1 MKIKK
6 QKWYNYKI
14 GGKSMFKKNDKLT
27 IDEVINIE
35 AGMEGSLKF
44 NSPINLRISGKF
56 EGELETKGV
65 LIIGEKAD
73 VKAKTIKGDNITIE
87 GKVKGDIISS
97 KRLELSATARVI
109 GNVEAPILVIQEGA
123 MLKGDC
129 SMPVEDAERKEST
142 SRKKEE

>member
-1 MKIKK
+1 
-6 QKWYNYKI
+6 
-14 GGKSMFKKNDKLT
+14 MFKKNDKPT
-27 IDEVINIE
+27 TDEVINIE

-44 NSPINLRISGKF
+44 NSPINLKISGKF
-56 EGELETKGV
+56 EGELETKGI

-73 VKAKTIKGDNITIE
+73 VKAKTIKGDTITIA

-97 KRLELSATARVI
+97 KRLELSATAKVI

-142 SRKKEE
+142 SKKKED

>member
-1 MKIKK
+1 
-6 QKWYNYKI
+6 
-14 GGKSMFKKNDKLT
+14 MFKKNDQPKT
-27 IDEVINIE
+27 DELINIE

-129 SMPVEDAERKEST
+129 SMPVEEERKESP
-142 SRKKEE
+142 SKKKED

>member
-1 MKIKK
+1 
-6 QKWYNYKI
+6 
-14 GGKSMFKKNDKLT
+14 MFKKNDKPT
-27 IDEVINIE
+27 TDEVINIE

-109 GNVEAPILVIQEGA
+109 GNVEAPILVVQEGA

-142 SRKKEE
+142 SKKKED

>member
-1 MKIKK
+1 
-6 QKWYNYKI
+6 
-14 GGKSMFKKNDKLT
+14 MFKKNDQPKT
-27 IDEVINIE
+27 DELINIE

-97 KRLELSATARVI
+97 KRLELSASARVI
-109 GNVEAPILVIQEGA
+109 GNVEAPILVVQEGA

-142 SRKKEE
+142 SKKKEE

>member
-1 MKIKK
+1 
-6 QKWYNYKI
+6 
-14 GGKSMFKKNDKLT
+14 MFKKNDQPKT
-27 IDEVINIE
+27 DELINIE

-109 GNVEAPILVIQEGA
+109 GNVEAPILVVQEGA

-142 SRKKEE
+142 SRKKEEA

>member
-1 MKIKK
+1 
-6 QKWYNYKI
+6 
-14 GGKSMFKKNDKLT
+14 MFKKSDLPKT
-27 IDEVINIE
+27 DEVINIE

-44 NSPINLRISGKF
+44 NNPINLRIGSKF

-97 KRLELSATARVI
+97 KRLELLSTARVI
-109 GNVEAPILVIQEGA
+109 GNVEAPLLVVQEGA

-142 SRKKEE
+142 SKKKEE

>member
-1 MKIKK
+1 
-6 QKWYNYKI
+6 
-14 GGKSMFKKNDKLT
+14 MFKKNDKPT
-27 IDEVINIE
+27 TDEVINIE

-65 LIIGEKAD
+65 LIIVEKAD

-129 SMPVEDAERKEST
+129 SMPVEEERKESP
-142 SRKKEE
+142 SKKKED

>member
-1 MKIKK
+1 
-6 QKWYNYKI
+6 
-14 GGKSMFKKNDKLT
+14 MFKKNDKLT

-109 GNVEAPILVIQEGA
+109 GNVEAPILVVQEGA

-142 SRKKEE
+142 SRKKED